1 MNKISFAFLG
11 LVCACLFATIG
22 CAPKAPYSLVEISG
36 VASYQGTPLPEGF
49 RVEFEPTDGSRPS
62 FVIIQPGG
70 KFELVH
76 TASQKGAKVGTCKIR
91 VYWNENPQTN
101 PAPEEYQE
109 MLSKYGMTGED
120 APEVE
125 VSKKDKDFK
134 VNFE

>member
-49 RVEFEPTDGSRPS
+49 RVEFAPTDGSRPS
-62 FVIIQPGG
+62 FGVIHPGG

-76 TASQKGAKVGTCKIR
+76 TASQKGAKVGTCKVR